1 MKRLAFVTIVL
12 IVIASTSGCR
22 RGLRLWGCRGAR
34 CAPAYGTMAPMPAPT
49 PQPPMAYPACPP
61 ACPPPCVSYPA
72 CPDPCGYSTT
82 AYDCGC
88 ETTSG
93 PAYTGYSGCSPE
105 IPVSDSGY
113 NLQPGEYMVSPST
126 DAMPPANVPPTLPS
140 TAPTGFN
147 G

>member
-1 MKRLAFVTIVL
+1 MKRFVFVTIVL

-34 CAPAYGTMAPMPAPT
+34 CAPAYGTMAPMPAP
-49 PQPPMAYPACPP
+49 PPPAAYPAY
-61 ACPPPCVSYPA
+61 PPPCVSYPA
-72 CPDPCGYSTT
+72 CPDPCACPPS
-82 AYDCGC
+82 YDCGC
-88 ETTSG
+88 ETSSV

-113 NLQPGEYMVSPST
+113 DLQPGEYMVPPS
-126 DAMPPANVPPTLPS
+126 ANGMQPANAPPTLPS
-140 TAPTGFN
+140 TAPTGFS